1 MIPYPSLILLLLLTE
16 HQLAEGVLAE
26 AGKLDAVNFTPNG
39 PAGIFALYITPGS
52 KIGQVFVNE
61 LVCVSVQPLVVPRC
75 Y

>member
-1 MIPYPSLILLLLLTE
+1 MIPDPSLILILLTE

-61 LVCVSVQPLVVPRC
+61 LVCVSMQALTLLRC

>member
-1 MIPYPSLILLLLLTE
+1 MISDPSLILILLTE

-61 LVCVSVQPLVVPRC
+61 LVCVCMQALALPRC

>member
-1 MIPYPSLILLLLLTE
+1 MIPDPSLILILLKE

-61 LVCVSVQPLVVPRC
+61 LVCVCMQALALPR
-75 Y
+75 YY

>member
-1 MIPYPSLILLLLLTE
+1 MIPDPSLILILLTE

-61 LVCVSVQPLVVPRC
+61 LVCVSMQTLTLLRC